1 MSGKT
6 FFILAIVSLAMILWV
21 GPVAGGEMN
30 ADEQRAV
37 YTKLIDR
44 FTACCDAKSALRN
57 SRSKNL
63 RQKAEISCLKAAYL
77 NNYKEMIIQ
86 KLIANDVKP
95 ELYKVQYIVN
105 SMFYDLLRR
114 EVAGTHNDV
123 IKIGYTLVD

>member
-1 MSGKT
+1 MNGKT
-6 FFILAIVSLAMILWV
+6 FFIMAIVPLVMMLWV

-37 YTKLIDR
+37 YAKLIDLS
-44 FTACCDAKSALRN
+44 TARCDAKSALRN

-77 NNYKEMIIQ
+77 NTYKEMIIQ
-86 KLIANDVKP
+86 ELIANDVKP

-114 EVAGTHNDV
+114 EVAGSHNDLMKV
-123 IKIGYTLVD
+123 GYTVVD